1 MTVSNLT
8 QQELSNVLALASQK
22 GAFAY
27 GMEQFAG
34 GEFNNSILPSDVKAP
49 AGAGI
54 RKLFENSAE
63 GKVKSFKEVF
73 NNDTAAQFGANFN
86 ITALS
91 QLAAG
96 TIKQKFYLVE
106 ELNKFV
112 PMDMGANPFA
122 PTRVFIKEFYG
133 IQNPEG
139 GLISPVNKGQ
149 YQEVETGVDST
160 PIDREFWAKQIS
172 YNFLQQSQLAYLGQS
187 GYDYVKSKLEALNTD
202 YELFMRKILF
212 YGFSKKDNTGL
223 LTSTEVTTNTSLITK
238 KISEMTSTEINAF
251 VRDIITVYQANQVLG
266 EFPDTFF
273 MPQSDYTG
281 MGALINPDFP
291 LAGSTK
297 LAFLLETFK
306 IMTNNPNFKI
316 VTNFY
321 AQKSWA
327 ANAQY
332 KKANGSAPLSYDRYM
347 LYKNRSESLVFDLP
361 IPFTMLGTGTLNNFD
376 YLQLGYAQVGKTFF
390 KRPADAIYF
399 DNTNS

>member
-1 MTVSNLT
+1 MTVTNINFDN
-8 QQELSNVLALASQK
+8 LSNTLALASQK
-22 GAFAY
+22 GFFAY
-27 GMEQFAG
+27 GLEQFPNA
-34 GEFNNSILPSDVKAP
+34 EFNNSVLPSDVKAP
-49 AGAGI
+49 IGAGI
-54 RKLFENSAE
+54 SKLFENSVS
-63 GKVKSFKEVF
+63 GKIL
-73 NNDTAAQFGANFN
+73 NNDVATSFGANFN

-133 IQNPEG
+133 IQNPES

-149 YQEVETGVDST
+149 YQEVETAVDST
-160 PIDREFWAKQIS
+160 PIDREFWGKQIS

-212 YGFSKKDNTGL
+212 YGFAKKDNTGL
-223 LTSTEVTTNTSLITK
+223 LTSTEVTNNTTLITK
-238 KISEMTSTEINAF
+238 QISSMTAAEINTF
-251 VRDIITVYQANQVLG
+251 VRTILTTYQTNQVLG
-266 EFPDTFF
+266 EFPDTFYI
-273 MPQSDYTG
+273 PQSDYTG
-281 MGALINPDFP
+281 LGSLINPDFP

-297 LAFLLETFK
+297 LGFLLETFK
-306 IMTNNPNFKI
+306 LMTGNPNFKI
-316 VTNFY
+316 ITNFY

-327 ANAQY
+327 AQAQY
-332 KKANGSAPLSYDRYM
+332 AKANGSAPIAFDRYM
-347 LYKNRSESLVFDLP
+347 LYINKADRLVFDLP

-376 YLQLGYAQVGKTFF
+376 YLQLGYAQVGKVFF

-399 DNTNS
+399 TNTNS

>member
-1 MTVSNLT
+1 MTVSNLSFE
-8 QQELSNVLALASQK
+8 QLSGTLALASQK
-22 GAFAY
+22 GFFAH
-27 GMEQFAG
+27 GLEQFPN

-49 AGAGI
+49 IGAGI
-54 RKLFENSAE
+54 SKLFENSAQ
-63 GKVKSFKEVF
+63 GKIF
-73 NNDTAAQFGANFN
+73 NNDVAASFGANFN

-106 ELNKFV
+106 ELNKFA

-133 IQNPEG
+133 IQNPES

-149 YQEVETGVDST
+149 YQEVETAVDST

-223 LTSTEVTTNTSLITK
+223 LTSTDVATNNSLITK
-238 KISEMTSTEINAF
+238 KISSMTSTEINAF
-251 VRDIITVYQANQVLG
+251 VQTVIGIYQTNQVIG

-273 MPQSDYTG
+273 IPQSDYTG
-281 MGALINPDFP
+281 LVGFVSDTFP
-291 LAGSTK
+291 IAGNTK
-297 LAFLLETFK
+297 LNFLLDAFR
-306 IMTNNPNFKI
+306 IVTNNPNFKI
-316 VTNFY
+316 ITNFY

-327 ANAQY
+327 AQAPY
-332 KKANGSAPLSYDRYM
+332 KKANGNAPLSYDRYM
-347 LYKNRSESLVFDLP
+347 LYKNQTESLVFDLP

-399 DNTNS
+399 DNVNS

>member
-8 QQELSNVLALASQK
+8 QQELSNVLALAAQK

-27 GMEQFAG
+27 GMEQFPA
-34 GEFNNSILPSDVKAP
+34 GEFNNSVLPSDVKAP

-63 GKVKSFKEVF
+63 GKIKSFKEVF

-106 ELNKFV
+106 KLSKFV

-149 YQEVETGVDST
+149 YQEAETGVDNTS
-160 PIDREFWAKQIS
+160 IDREFWAKQIS

-238 KISEMTSTEINAF
+238 PISQMDPTEMNAF
-251 VRDIITVYQANQVLG
+251 VRDILTVYQTNQVLG

-273 MPQSDYTG
+273 IPQSDY
-281 MGALINPDFP
+281 MGFGSFINPEFP
-291 LAGSTK
+291 LAGSNK
-297 LAFLLETFK
+297 LGVLLDFFK
-306 IMTNNPNFKI
+306 LMTGNPDFKI
-316 VTNFY
+316 VTSFY
-321 AQKSWA
+321 AQKSFA
-327 ANAQY
+327 EKEIY
-332 KKANGSAPLSYDRYM
+332 KKANGNAPLSYDRYM
-347 LYKNRSESLVFDLP
+347 LYKNKSESLVFDLP

-399 DNTNS
+399 DNVNS

>member
-1 MTVSNLT
+1 MTVSNLSFN
-8 QQELSNVLALASQK
+8 QLSSTLAAASQK
-22 GAFAY
+22 GFFAH
-27 GMEQFAG
+27 GLEQFPN

-49 AGAGI
+49 IGAGI
-54 RKLFENSAE
+54 SKLFENSAQ
-63 GKVKSFKEVF
+63 GKIF
-73 NNDTAAQFGANFN
+73 NNDVATSFGANFN

-96 TIKQKFYLVE
+96 TIKQKFYLVD
-106 ELNKFV
+106 ELNKYV

-133 IQNPEG
+133 VQNPES

-149 YQEVETGVDST
+149 YNEPETAVDST
-160 PIDREFWAKQIS
+160 SIDREFWAKQIS

-187 GYDYVKSKLEALNTD
+187 GYDYIKSKLEALNTD

-238 KISEMTSTEINAF
+238 QISTMTGAEIDAF
-251 VRDIITVYQANQVLG
+251 VRQIIGVYQANQILG
-266 EFPDTFF
+266 EFPDTFYI
-273 MPQSDYTG
+273 PQSDYTG
-281 MGALINPDFP
+281 LQSLIAPSFG
-291 LAGSTK
+291 LGGGTK
-297 LAFLLETFK
+297 FEYLELAFKRLSQ
-306 IMTNNPNFKI
+306 NNNFKI
-316 VTNFY
+316 ITNFY

-327 ANAQY
+327 AQAPY

-347 LYKNRSESLVFDLP
+347 LYKNKSESLVFDLP